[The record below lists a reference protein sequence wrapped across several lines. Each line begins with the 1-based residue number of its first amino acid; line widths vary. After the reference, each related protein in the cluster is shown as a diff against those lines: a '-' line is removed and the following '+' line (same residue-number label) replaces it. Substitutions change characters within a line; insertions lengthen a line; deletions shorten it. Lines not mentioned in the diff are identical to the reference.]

1 MELSYRLYRIA
12 TYGPGLSWR
21 WRLNNRSAARLWR
34 MQKVNFWLEGVNG
47 RPRRPSGDVLNKPPW
62 ADRNVLE
69 CRTATAVERQLRSGS
84 SGSSRPEPVI
94 RLPRML
100 VPKPP
105 FEVRFTSASAVAT
118 FYWAQMV
125 ETVKAR
131 CLDSFQNTGE
141 MG

>member
-84 SGSSRPEPVI
+84 SGSSRPTADINGFGTGRPI
-94 RLPRML
+94 AAAPNTPDRLHCAAN
-100 VPKPP
+100 
-105 FEVRFTSASAVAT
+105 FE
-118 FYWAQMV
+118 
-125 ETVKAR
+125 
-131 CLDSFQNTGE
+131 
-141 MG
+141 